1 MADLHAAIHAHFFEQ
16 DSFPWLLETSRA
28 SAIGAMRPFAG
39 RGLFIVD
46 FRSVVP
52 NRSLA
57 ARWGVARWGRN
68 LREREVQATL
78 ESERVDEMGFVEPTL
93 PWRSSLMEAQ
103 LDRGASCRG
112 RVVPFAAA
120 LIEPSPAILRRRHFL
135 RGYSVPGCPERP
147 LRLADLAE
155 GRLRLERLCRN
166 GAPGLSSPANAFAFL
181 AGQESPSCAVLR

>member
-1 MADLHAAIHAHFFEQ
+1 MINVRVSIAPH
-16 DSFPWLLETSRA
+16 
-28 SAIGAMRPFAG
+28 
-39 RGLFIVD
+39 
-46 FRSVVP
+46 
-52 NRSLA
+52 RSLA
-57 ARWGVARWGRN
+57 AQFGVTRWDRN

-135 RGYSVPGCPERP
+135 RRHSIPARPERP

-155 GRLRLERLCRN
+155 GRLRLDHLCRN
-166 GAPGLSSPANAFAFL
+166 GA
-181 AGQESPSCAVLR
+181 